1 MKILELTDSNY
12 NKIVINGDKH
22 IFIDFYSPL
31 CGPCQTLQSYLP
43 DIAKYAENKD
53 TLVVKCDIT
62 KNPKINGFYK
72 IITTPLTIIV
82 NKDTK
87 KINGVK
93 DGVRNIYEYFEV
105 IDKNRKI
112 NQTLFSKFLSLF
124 K

>member
-1 MKILELTDSNY
+1 MKILELTDLNY

-43 DIAKYAENKD
+43 EIAKYAENKD

-62 KNPKINGFYK
+62 KNPKINRFYQV
-72 IITTPLTIIV
+72 IATPLTMII

-87 KINGVK
+87 KINNVK
-93 DGVRNIYEYFEV
+93 DGVRNIHEYFEA
-105 IDKNRKI
+105 IDKNVEEEKSF
-112 NQTLFSKFLSLF
+112 FSKFLSIF
-124 K
+124 R